1 MTDSHKV
8 YLGLGSNLG
17 NKEENILEAIKR
29 IGELVGV
36 VARQSSLYKT
46 EPWGFESENY
56 FVNAVV
62 CCHTSLSPFDVLEHT
77 QQIERM
83 LGRTSKTRHG
93 EYHDRLIDIDILL
106 YDDMSIDSTSLKIP
120 HPLMQER
127 DFVMIPLRE
136 ILNY

>member
-17 NKEENILEAIKR
+17 NKEENIHEAIKR
-29 IGELVGV
+29 IGEQIGV
-36 VARQSSLYKT
+36 VVRQSSLYKT

-136 ILNY
+136 ILND

>member
-1 MTDSHKV
+1 MTDLHKV

-29 IGELVGV
+29 IGEQIGV
-36 VARQSSLYKT
+36 VVRQSSLYKT

-136 ILNY
+136 ILND

>member
-1 MTDSHKV
+1 MTDLHKV

-17 NKEENILEAIKR
+17 NKEENILVAIKR

-136 ILNY
+136 ILND

>member
-1 MTDSHKV
+1 MTDLHKV

-106 YDDMSIDSTSLKIP
+106 YDDMSIDLTNLKIP

-136 ILNY
+136 ILND

>member
-1 MTDSHKV
+1 M
-8 YLGLGSNLG
+8 GLGSNLG

-136 ILNY
+136 ILND

>member
-29 IGELVGV
+29 IGEQIGV
-36 VARQSSLYKT
+36 VVRQSSLYKT

-136 ILNY
+136 ILND